1 MYYFNKHVVIERK
14 RFNMLYLFRQDIME
28 SIPIEEIEIETR
40 TGTIAAQWWRP
51 KSSQSN
57 AVPIILCHGWQ
68 DNAQSF
74 ATLIPLLPSQFSYLA
89 IDLLGHGRSS
99 HLAKGYAYH
108 SVDTVSILEQIRRKF
123 QWPKLSFIA
132 HSMGAV
138 ICFLYA
144 SAFVNNVNLVVALD
158 TLKPQALNPKVK
170 ANMIRSRTLKLF
182 HTMELLEDSIKKLP
196 EYTMDELVERVLE
209 GSLYSVNRDKAKY
222 LLARGSKPS
231 PNHPD
236 KFVITRDIR
245 VKYMQFNYMDH
256 KTCLELM
263 KNIKAPYLFIQG
275 SASEFTEPSHRLQE
289 SINAFTKCNP
299 RFETMK
305 VKGTHHL
312 HLNTPELISKRI
324 SIFLEKY
331 HPMAGNVIK
340 EEKLNAKL

>member
-1 MYYFNKHVVIERK
+1 
-14 RFNMLYLFRQDIME
+14 ME
-28 SIPIEEIEIETR
+28 LIPIEEIEIETR

-51 KSSQSN
+51 KTSEPS
-57 AVPIILCHGWQ
+57 AVPIVLCHGWQ

-74 ATLIPLLPSQFSYLA
+74 ATLIPLLPPQFSYLA
-89 IDLLGHGRSS
+89 IDFLGHGRSS
-99 HLAKGYAYH
+99 HLAKGYEYH
-108 SVDTVSILEQIRRKF
+108 FVDMVSILEQIRRKF

-158 TLKPQALNPKVK
+158 TLKPQALNPKVH
-170 ANMIRSRTLKLF
+170 ANMVRFRTLKSF
-182 HTMELLEDSIKKLP
+182 HTMELLGDPTKNLP
-196 EYTMDELVERVLE
+196 EYTMDELVERVFE
-209 GSLYSVNRDKAKY
+209 GSLYSVKRDKAKY

-231 PNHPD
+231 PNQPD

-245 VKYMQFNYMDH
+245 VKYMHPEYMDQE
-256 KTCLELM
+256 TCMELM

-275 SASEFTEPSHRLQE
+275 SGSEFTEPPHRLRE

-331 HPMAGNVIK
+331 HPTAGNEMK
-340 EEKLNAKL
+340 EEKLKAKL